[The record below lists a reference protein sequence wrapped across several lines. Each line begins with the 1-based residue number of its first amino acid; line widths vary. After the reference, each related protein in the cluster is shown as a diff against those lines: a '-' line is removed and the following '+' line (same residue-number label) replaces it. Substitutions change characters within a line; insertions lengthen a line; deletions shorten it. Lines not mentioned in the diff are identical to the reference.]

1 MSEND
6 PYIIV
11 IISKKGLVLG
21 KVQDQKDEDQKTYVN
36 TQRKLERFQD
46 FIKNQNQQLK
56 RKKNSQKKRE
66 GEEEEDSV
74 KPDRTCGP

>member
-56 RKKNSQKKRE
+56 RKKNSQKRRE
-66 GEEEEDSV
+66 GEEDEDSV